1 MVATMNKTL
10 TIIIFIVLIV
20 LSAFFSGSEIVY
32 AQVNKLRIKKMG
44 EEGNKNAKKAWEVS
58 SNYAN
63 LISVILIGNNLVNIA
78 ASSIATILFVG
89 LFENNGALYAGFIV
103 TAIIL
108 VFGEIIPKIFLPRFS
123 TKMSMVFVN
132 PLLFFSFIFKPIAKL
147 TNKLIAKFEK
157 KLEMKTKEEDEVDSG
172 DELKTMV
179 EEIEEEGYIDADTK
193 ELVNSAIEI
202 KDTQAN
208 EIMTPRVDVV
218 AFDVNTPI
226 KEIFKNEDIFTY
238 SRILIYD
245 DSIDNI
251 LGVVKTRNLI
261 LSYISNKKLNIRD
274 FIIEPIYIHKSKSI
288 TTVLRTF
295 RETKNHIAIVVD
307 EFGGTLGIITLED
320 ILEEIVGNIWD
331 EMDEVE
337 EEVETAS
344 DGTILVEGE
353 MNIYDLFE
361 IIEFDD
367 DEYECQ
373 YTTVAGWCT
382 EILDGFPKENDTFDF
397 NGYKITIVEVDGY
410 RVEKVKL
417 EKLEI
422 EEE

>member
-1 MVATMNKTL
+1 MVATMDKAII
-10 TIIIFIVLIV
+10 IIIFVILIV

-32 AQVNKLRIKKMG
+32 SQVNKLRIKKMG
-44 EEGNKNAKKAWEVS
+44 DEGNKKAMKAWEIS
-58 SNYAN
+58 SDYSN
-63 LISVILIGNNLVNIA
+63 LISVILVGNNLVNIA

-89 LFENNGALYAGFIV
+89 LFETNGALYAGFIV
-103 TAIIL
+103 TGFIL
-108 VFGEIIPKIFLPRFS
+108 IFGEIIPKIFMPRFS
-123 TKMSMVFVN
+123 TKLSIIFVN
-132 PLLFFSFIFKPIAKL
+132 PILFFSFIFKPIVKV
-147 TNKLIAKFEK
+147 TNKFIKKFEK
-157 KLEMKTKEEDEVDSG
+157 KLELKNKEEDIVDSG

-179 EEIEEEGYIDADTK
+179 DEIEEEGYIDADTK
-193 ELVNSAIEI
+193 ELVTSAIEI
-202 KDTQAN
+202 KYTQAN

-218 AFDVNTPI
+218 AFDVNTPVRQ
-226 KEIFKNEDIFTY
+226 IFKNEDIFTY

-251 LGVVKTRNLI
+251 LGYVKTRNLI
-261 LSYISNKKLNIRD
+261 LGYIQNKKLNIRN
-274 FIIEPIYIHKSKSI
+274 FINEPIFIHKSKSI

-337 EEVETAS
+337 EEVETIS
-344 DGTILVEGE
+344 DGSLLVEGE
-353 MNIYDLFE
+353 MNIYDMFE
-361 IIEFDD
+361 LIEFED

-382 EILDGFPKENDTFDF
+382 EILDGFPKENDNFEF
-397 NGYKITIVEVDGY
+397 NGYRITIIEVDGF

-417 EKLEI
+417 EKVEI
-422 EEE
+422 EE

>member
-1 MVATMNKTL
+1 MVATMDKAII
-10 TIIIFIVLIV
+10 IIIFVILIV

-32 AQVNKLRIKKMG
+32 SQVNKLRIKKMG
-44 EEGNKNAKKAWEVS
+44 DEGNKKAMKAWEIS
-58 SNYAN
+58 SDYSN
-63 LISVILIGNNLVNIA
+63 LISVILVGNNLVNIA

-89 LFENNGALYAGFIV
+89 LFETNGALYAGFIV
-103 TAIIL
+103 TGFIL
-108 VFGEIIPKIFLPRFS
+108 IFGEIIPKIFMPRFS
-123 TKMSMVFVN
+123 TKLSIMFVN
-132 PLLFFSFIFKPIAKL
+132 PILFFSFIFKPIVKV
-147 TNKLIAKFEK
+147 TNKFIKKFEK
-157 KLEMKTKEEDEVDSG
+157 KLELKNKEEDIVDSG

-179 EEIEEEGYIDADTK
+179 DEIEEEGYIDADTK
-193 ELVNSAIEI
+193 ELVTSAIEI
-202 KDTQAN
+202 KYTQAN

-218 AFDVNTPI
+218 AFDVNTPVR
-226 KEIFKNEDIFTY
+226 KIFKNEDIFTY

-251 LGVVKTRNLI
+251 LGYVKTRNLI
-261 LSYISNKKLNIRD
+261 LGYIHNKKLNIRN
-274 FIIEPIYIHKSKSI
+274 FINEPIFIHKSKSI

-337 EEVETAS
+337 EEVETIS
-344 DGTILVEGE
+344 DGSLLVEGE
-353 MNIYDLFE
+353 MNIYDMFE
-361 IIEFDD
+361 LIEFED

-382 EILDGFPKENDTFDF
+382 EILDGFPKENDNFEF
-397 NGYKITIVEVDGY
+397 NGYKITIIEVDGF
-410 RVEKVKL
+410 RVEKIKL
-417 EKLEI
+417 EKVEI
-422 EEE
+422 EE

>member
-1 MVATMNKTL
+1 MVATMDKAII
-10 TIIIFIVLIV
+10 IIIFVILIV

-32 AQVNKLRIKKMG
+32 SQVNKLRIKKMG
-44 EEGNKNAKKAWEVS
+44 DEGNKKAMKAWEIS
-58 SNYAN
+58 SDYSN
-63 LISVILIGNNLVNIA
+63 LISVILVGNNLVNIA

-89 LFENNGALYAGFIV
+89 LFETNGALYAGFIV
-103 TAIIL
+103 TGFIL
-108 VFGEIIPKIFLPRFS
+108 IFGEIIPKIFMPRFS
-123 TKMSMVFVN
+123 TKLSIIFVN
-132 PLLFFSFIFKPIAKL
+132 PILFFSFIFKPIVKV
-147 TNKLIAKFEK
+147 TNKFIKKFEK
-157 KLEMKTKEEDEVDSG
+157 KLELKNKEEDIVDSG

-179 EEIEEEGYIDADTK
+179 DEIEEEGYIDADTK
-193 ELVNSAIEI
+193 ELVTSAIEI
-202 KDTQAN
+202 KYTQAN

-218 AFDVNTPI
+218 AFDVNTPVRQ
-226 KEIFKNEDIFTY
+226 IFKNEDIFTY

-251 LGVVKTRNLI
+251 LGYVKTRNLI
-261 LSYISNKKLNIRD
+261 LGYIQNKKLNIRN
-274 FIIEPIYIHKSKSI
+274 FINEPIFIHKSKSI

-337 EEVETAS
+337 EEVETIS
-344 DGTILVEGE
+344 DGSLLVEGE
-353 MNIYDLFE
+353 MNIYDMFE
-361 IIEFDD
+361 LIEFED

-382 EILDGFPKENDTFDF
+382 EILDGFPKENDNFEF
-397 NGYKITIVEVDGY
+397 NGYRITIIEVDGF

-417 EKLEI
+417 VKIEI
-422 EEE
+422 EE

>member
-1 MVATMNKTL
+1 MNKTV
-10 TIIIFIVLIV
+10 IIITFIILII

-32 AQVNKLRIKKMG
+32 AQVNKLRLKKMG
-44 EEGNKNAKKAWEVS
+44 DEGNKKASRVFELS
-58 SNYAN
+58 SNYSS

-78 ASSIATILFVG
+78 ASSIATVLFVD
-89 LFENNGALYAGFIV
+89 LFNDNGALYAGFIV

-108 VFGEIIPKIFLPRFS
+108 VFGEIIPKIFFPRFS
-123 TKMSMVFVN
+123 TKLS
-132 PLLFFSFIFKPIAKL
+132 LLFITPISFFSLLFKPIVKL
-147 TNKLIAKFEK
+147 TDKMIE
-157 KLEMKTKEEDEVDSG
+157 KLESKWTKEPKEEDVIDSG

-179 EEIEEEGYIDADTK
+179 DEIEEEGYIDNDTK
-193 ELVNSAIEI
+193 ELVTSAIEI
-202 KDTQAN
+202 KDTQAH

-226 KEIFKNEDIFTY
+226 KEIFKDENIFTY

-261 LSYISNKKLNIRD
+261 LSYLSNKKLNLRN
-274 FIIEPIYIHKSKSI
+274 FINDPIYIHKSKSI
-288 TTVLRTF
+288 TTVLRLF
-295 RETKNHIAIVVD
+295 RETKTHIAIVLD

-320 ILEEIVGNIWD
+320 ILEELVGDIWD

-337 EEVETAS
+337 EEVETES
-344 DGTILVEGE
+344 DGTLIVEGE

-361 IIEFDD
+361 LIEFEEDD
-367 DEYECQ
+367 YECS
-373 YTTVAGWCT
+373 YSTVAGWCT

-397 NGYKITIVEVDGY
+397 NNYKVTIVEVDGY
-410 RVEKVKL
+410 RVEKIKL
-417 EKLEI
+417 ELNKST
-422 EEE
+422 EE